1 MAQYLPTYPEALE
14 LKRSLSEVGCSY
26 VHFHDQCGY
35 SFFQF
40 DSATEED
47 RYAVAAFWQAR
58 GMDVS
63 FQQDGLIFIVTR
75 NDS

>member
-14 LKRSLSEVGCSY
+14 LKKHLSDAGLAY

-35 SFFQF
+35 SYFQF
-40 DSATEED
+40 DAAGEEG
-47 RYAVAAFWQAR
+47 RAAAAAFWQAK

-63 FQQDGLIFIVTR
+63 FQEDGLTFIIIAKE
-75 NDS
+75 